1 MRLGPDVEPIRTR
14 RLELLALSVSF
25 MDAITAGRPAAAA
38 RELGASVSRWLVTD
52 PSHLVQLRLAGQA
65 AAAAGFPG
73 CARVIVLSGTHRR
86 TIGSIGFHG
95 PPDDAGRLEVGC
107 RIHPA
112 HRGQGYGAEAT
123 AALLDWATEYFGITR
138 FILAVPSHREA
149 LNLVPIE
156 VGSRR
161 TERPD
166 LAIDGLANL
175 LEGRTR
181 RS

>member
-1 MRLGPDVEPIRTR
+1 MRLDLDAGPIWTS
-14 RLELLALSVSF
+14 RLELVVLSASF

-38 RELGASVSRWLVTD
+38 RVLGASVSHWLVTD

-65 AAAAGFPG
+65 AAAAGFPDG
-73 CARVIVLSGTHRR
+73 ARVIVLSGTHRR
-86 TIGSIGFHG
+86 MIGSIGFHG

-123 AALLDWATEYFGITR
+123 AALLDWATESFGITR
-138 FILAVPSHREA
+138 FIVAVPSRRQDPDP
-149 LNLVPIE
+149 VPIE

-161 TERPD
+161 TEGPD
-166 LAIDGLANL
+166 QEIDGLANL
-175 LEGRTR
+175 LG
-181 RS
+181 